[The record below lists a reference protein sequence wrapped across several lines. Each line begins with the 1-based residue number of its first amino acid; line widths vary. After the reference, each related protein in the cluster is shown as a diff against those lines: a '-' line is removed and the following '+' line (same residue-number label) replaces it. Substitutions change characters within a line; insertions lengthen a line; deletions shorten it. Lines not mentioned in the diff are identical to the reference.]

1 MKLKKLEVTG
11 FKSFYDKANIEF
23 PHGIS
28 AIVGPNGCGKSNVID
43 ALRWVMGEQSV
54 KQLRGKSMEDIIFSG
69 ANGKPPLNM
78 AEVSLT
84 LSNENGDSP
93 EELKEFTEI
102 NLTRRLYRSG
112 ESAYF
117 LNRQPC
123 RLKDIHN
130 VFWGSGLGSKSY
142 AIIQQGKIG
151 AITDANPEELRFFVE
166 EAAGVTRYKNRKIEA
181 LRKIE
186 LTKNNLLRVTDIIS
200 EIKRQMASLKRQ
212 ARKAEIYN
220 NYRKQIKA
228 FEICLGL
235 HYYEDYARQLQE
247 SDTLLNE
254 LQDLDISHTTE
265 IKQLDALV
273 EEIKLKRWRKNQEL
287 SEQKSN
293 QFEIQRNIDRKEND
307 LVHLRKEI
315 ERLSQESIELKAARV
330 DVEDKNQEMLS
341 EIDQVEKETS
351 QLNEEIATEKTQ
363 LDREREATQTITEKL
378 SGLNQEM
385 ESNKARLMDLVAQ
398 EAQYKN
404 IYQTT
409 INNKESLQ
417 KRLSKVDEDRAQA
430 TKQITRAR
438 ELEERA
444 RGHLDTIKRDINDLE
459 EQIAATSSQLEKKNS
474 ALGKQVKL
482 TQTLE
487 LERNTV
493 KSKLNTL
500 KKMEDNFEWYRDGVK
515 AIMKPQSTDGSS
527 ISQEV
532 SAKIIGLMVD
542 IIEAKPTYETAVEA
556 VLGDALQYIIV
567 KDQDTGLKAI
577 NYLQTAGAGRS
588 GFIPVSSVKKG
599 QGTPPNQSASVQ
611 LLLNQ
616 ITVKSGYESIVEALL
631 GHVVFTE
638 DLSEA
643 IEMFNRNG
651 ASTTIVTKNGDV
663 ISPQGIM
670 VGGSKDKLNGILVKK
685 QELKDL
691 GRQSIE
697 LDQKLEKAR
706 LDQGTLESEAR
717 NLESQLQKLIEKKNN
732 ASKNEIEAEKELVK
746 ATEELKNA
754 TRHLEIVA
762 LEKERLQGEVSDIDD
777 EMIKHNTALA
787 DLSAEVKTAQNKAS
801 DISVT
806 ISTVSKELDEYSQKV
821 VDLQLQ
827 LTALNA
833 KLENASNS
841 LRRLKEFHKDSLNRL
856 EQLGQEIHEKQQK
869 EETSKQ
875 TIVEYEQNLAEMYR
889 RMQAIDQSLK
899 TNEEHY
905 QTIDAKLQNSDSK
918 ISDIKSKR
926 EKTLEK
932 VRLLELEQ
940 SERKIKQENIANRL
954 EEKYQKSF
962 SVLKTD
968 FNQNSE
974 SLELTSDKTIEAME
988 EELTTCKTKISK
1000 IVDVNL
1006 GAIREY
1012 EQLKDRFEF
1021 LEEQRND
1028 LVCAIEDLHKVIKK
1042 INTITQKRFLE
1053 TFNLINEKLNE
1064 VFSKLFGGG
1073 TAKLVLKD
1081 PNMPLETGVEF
1092 MIHPPGKKLTRLSLL
1107 SGGEKALSAIAFI
1120 FSIFLIKP
1128 AAFCLLDEIDAPLD
1142 DANVYRFND
1151 LLQIIGEN
1159 SQIIMITHNKR
1170 SMEFA
1175 DTLFGITMQEKGISK
1190 IVSVNFEGAGTLN

>member
-11 FKSFYDKANIEF
+11 FKSFYDKSSIQF
-23 PHGIS
+23 PQGIS
-28 AIVGPNGCGKSNVID
+28 AVVGPNGCGKSNVID

-54 KQLRGKSMEDIIFSG
+54 KQLRGKSMEDVIFSG
-69 ANGKPPLNM
+69 ANGRPPLNM

-117 LNRQPC
+117 LNRLPC

-166 EAAGVTRYKNRKIEA
+166 EAAGVTRYKNRKNEA

-220 NYRKQIKA
+220 TYQKQIKA
-228 FEICLGL
+228 FEIYLGL
-235 HYYEDYARQLQE
+235 HYYGDYARQLQE
-247 SDTLLNE
+247 SGTLLNE

-265 IKQLDALV
+265 MKQLDALV
-273 EEIKLKRWRKNQEL
+273 EEIKLKRWRKNQEI
-287 SEQKSN
+287 SAQKSN
-293 QFEIQRNIDRKEND
+293 QFENQRNIDRKEND

-315 ERLSQESIELKAARV
+315 ERLSQESIELSAARV
-330 DVEDKNQEMLS
+330 NVEDKNREMLS
-341 EIDQVEKETS
+341 EIEQVEKETS
-351 QLNEEIATEKTQ
+351 ELNNETAKVKARIGREKET
-363 LDREREATQTITEKL
+363 TQTITDKL

-385 ESNKARLMDLVAQ
+385 ESNKSRLMDLVAQ

-409 INNKESLQ
+409 INNKENLQ
-417 KRLSKVDEDRAQA
+417 KRLSKVDEDQAQA
-430 TKQITRAR
+430 TNQITRAR
-438 ELEERA
+438 GLEEKA
-444 RGHLDTIKRDINDLE
+444 RGHLDTIKREISDLE
-459 EQIAATSSQLEKKNS
+459 EQIAATGSQLDKKNS

-487 LERNTV
+487 LNRNTV
-493 KSKLNTL
+493 KSNLNTL

-515 AIMKPQSTDGSS
+515 AIMKPQDTDGSP
-527 ISQEV
+527 IGQEV
-532 SAKIIGLMVD
+532 SAKIIGLMAD
-542 IIEAKPTYETAVEA
+542 IIEAKPTFETAVEA

-567 KDQDTGLKAI
+567 KDQDAGLKAI
-577 NYLQTAGAGRS
+577 DYLQSSRAGRS
-588 GFIPVSSVKKG
+588 GFIPLSSLKQG
-599 QGTPPNQSASVQ
+599 QGTPPNQSASKR

-616 ITVKSGYESIVEALL
+616 ITVKSGYESIVETLL
-631 GHVVFTE
+631 GHVAFTE

-651 ASTTIVTKNGDV
+651 AATTIVTKNGDV

-670 VGGSKDKLNGILVKK
+670 IGGSKDRLNGILSKK

-691 GRQSIE
+691 ARQSID

-706 LDQGTLESEAR
+706 LNQGTLESEAR
-717 NLESQLQKLIEKKNN
+717 NLESQLQKFTEKKNN

-746 ATEELKNA
+746 ATAELKNA
-754 TRHLEIVA
+754 DRHLEIVI
-762 LEKERLQGEVSDIDD
+762 LEKEQLQGEVSDIHD
-777 EMIKHNTALA
+777 EMTKYNTALT
-787 DLSAEVKTAQNKAS
+787 DLSTEVKTAQNNVS
-801 DISVT
+801 EISVT
-806 ISTVSKELDEYSQKV
+806 ISTVSKELEEYSQKV

-833 KLENASNS
+833 KLENANTS
-841 LRRLKEFHKDSLNRL
+841 LRRLKEFHNDSLNRL
-856 EQLGQEIHEKQQK
+856 EQLGQEINEKQQK
-869 EETSKQ
+869 EESSKKA
-875 TIVEYEQNLAEMYR
+875 IDEYEQNLAEMYQ
-889 RMQAIDQSLK
+889 RMETIDQSLK
-899 TNEEHY
+899 TNEDHY
-905 QTIDAKLQNSDSK
+905 QTIDAELQNSDSK
-918 ISDIKSKR
+918 ISDIKSKQ

-940 SERKIKQENIANRL
+940 SECRIKQENIANRL
-954 EEKYQKSF
+954 EEQYQRSF
-962 SVLKTD
+962 SILKTE
-968 FNQNSE
+968 FNQNAE
-974 SLELTSDKTIEAME
+974 SLELTSDKTIETME

-1000 IVDVNL
+1000 IIDVNL

-1053 TFNLINEKLNE
+1053 TFNLINTKLNE
-1064 VFSKLFGGG
+1064 VFPKLFDGG

-1142 DANVYRFND
+1142 DANVFRFND

-1175 DTLFGITMQEKGISK
+1175 DTLFGITMEEKGISK
-1190 IVSVNFEGAGTLN
+1190 VVSVNFEGAGTSN